1 MKEVSER
8 TTSYEER
15 IVCFIDILGFSGLI
29 KSTTSR
35 DIGKAQKTLNNVCEA
50 LFFLREC
57 LSSLSI
63 HNITTT
69 QFSDS
74 IVISFPWNEKDWHL
88 LAVFK
93 TIKHIQI
100 VLLYKYDLL
109 LRGGIVIGDVIHT
122 DKILVGPAMVNAY
135 ELESKC
141 ANNPRIVLDPKVEYR
156 FLVLKNNA
164 KRANFEESDRIIHKD
179 LDDTSYIDYFNV
191 DEGEIFDNAEE
202 EELYFGKLC
211 QLIADNVGSADMSI
225 RMKYLWMRNKVKHS
239 EWYKKPKYASLY
251 KQIVTDKY
259 KK

>member
-8 TTSYEER
+8 TTSYENK

-29 KSTTSR
+29 KSTTS
-35 DIGKAQKTLNNVCEA
+35 DDNEKAQKSLNNVCQA
-50 LFFLREC
+50 LLFLWEC
-57 LSSLSI
+57 LNSIAI

-74 IVISFPWNEKDWHL
+74 IVISFPWHKEDWHM

-109 LRGGIVIGDVIHT
+109 LRGGIVIGEVIHT
-122 DKILVGPAMVNAY
+122 DKILIGPAMINAY
-135 ELESKC
+135 ALESKC
-141 ANNPRIVLDPKVEYR
+141 ANSPRIVLDPKVVYR
-156 FLVLKNNA
+156 FNILKNNA
-164 KRANFEESDRIIHKD
+164 KKANFIESDKIIHKD

-191 DEGEIFDNAEE
+191 DEDELFENEKE
-202 EELYFGKLC
+202 KELYFSKLC
-211 QLIADNVGSADMSI
+211 QIIADNVGSSDMSI

-239 EWYKKPKYASLY
+239 EWYQLPKYSEIY
-251 KQIVTDKY
+251 KQIVTDK

>member
-8 TTSYEER
+8 ITSYENR

-29 KSTTSR
+29 KSTTSE
-35 DIGKAQKTLNNVCEA
+35 DEVKAQKTLNNVCEA

-57 LSSLSI
+57 LNTISI

-74 IVISFPWNEKDWHL
+74 IVISFPWHKEDWHM

-122 DKILVGPAMVNAY
+122 DKTLVGPAMINAY
-135 ELESKC
+135 ALESKC
-141 ANNPRIVLDPKVEYR
+141 ANSPRIVLDPKVVYR
-156 FLVLKNNA
+156 FNILKNNA
-164 KRANFEESDRIIHKD
+164 KKAKFTESDKIIHKD

-191 DEGEIFDNAEE
+191 DEDEIFDDEKE
-202 EELYFGKLC
+202 KELYFSKLC
-211 QLIADNVGSADMSI
+211 HLIADNAGSSDMSI

-239 EWYKKPKYASLY
+239 EWYQQPKYAAIY
-251 KQIVTDKY
+251 KRIVTDK